1 MATYNEGMRCDLH
14 VHTIYSG
21 MCNIPLLSAVC
32 RESYSDPETLY
43 STLKRKGMSMVT
55 VTDHDSI
62 DSVEALRRHP
72 DFFVSEE
79 VTCTLPS
86 GAQMHVGV
94 YDVNERQHGQLQRR
108 RHDFESLIGYLREQ
122 RLFYSANHIFSGL
135 TGRRHAADFEVFEN
149 EFDAFETRNGC
160 MLEVTNRNAAAY
172 AERLGKIGLGGSDA
186 HTLATAGSC
195 WTEVPG
201 ARNKAEFFAG
211 LRHGCGVVHGA
222 HGSYGRLTR
231 DIFGIGLSMMQTS
244 PLTAPVALL
253 GGFAPV
259 ITFINY
265 ILEKRFSATWSRRLA
280 SVSSLQAEVSGV
292 AA

>member
-1 MATYNEGMRCDLH
+1 MRCDLH
-14 VHTIYSG
+14 VHTIHSG

-62 DSVEALRRHP
+62 DAVESLRRHP

-86 GAQMHVGV
+86 GAEMHVGV
-94 YDVNERQHGQLQRR
+94 YDVSERQHLELQHR
-108 RHDFESLIGYLREQ
+108 RHDFESLIAYLREQ
-122 RLFYSANHIFSGL
+122 RLFFSANHIFSSL
-135 TGRRHAADFEVFEN
+135 TGRRHASDFEVFEAQ
-149 EFDAFETRNGC
+149 FDAFETRNGC
-160 MLEVTNRNAAAY
+160 MLEVTNRNAAGY
-172 AERLGKIGLGGSDA
+172 AERFGKIALAGSDA
-186 HTLATAGSC
+186 HTLSSAGSC

-211 LRHGCGVVHGA
+211 LRHGRGVVHGT

-231 DIFGIGLSMMQTS
+231 DILQIGVSMMQTS

-265 ILEKRFSATWSRRLA
+265 ILEKRFSAIWSQRL
-280 SVSSLQAEVSGV
+280 SCVNTMQAEVSEV